1 MHCPRC
7 GHLTRER
14 VVDGMPR
21 PVCPSCGRVVF
32 LDPKLAVTAVILR
45 HHDGR
50 TDVLLGRR
58 AAHTRNPGGWSFPA
72 GFVNR
77 GEQVEDALCREVLE
91 ETGLSVTPGP
101 LLGVWSVA
109 GDATVLLAWRA
120 ASWSGDAAAND
131 DLTRIEWHDAEDL
144 PPLAFA
150 HDRDILAQA
159 LEIGDAAT
167 EPAPG

>member
-21 PVCPSCGRVVF
+21 PVCPHCGQVVF

-45 HHDGR
+45 R
-50 TDVLLGRR
+50 REERIDVLLGRR

-77 GEQVEDALCREVLE
+77 GERVEEALCREVRE
-91 ETGLSVTPGP
+91 ETGLTVEPGQ
-101 LLGVWSVA
+101 LLGVWSEG
-109 GDATVLLAWRA
+109 GDATVLLAWYVA
-120 ASWSGDAAAND
+120 AWSGRAVAHD
-131 DLTRIEWHDAEDL
+131 DLTRVEWHDVEQP
-144 PPLAFA
+144 PPLAFS
-150 HDRDILAQA
+150 HDQDILSRA
-159 LEIGDAAT
+159 LAVFATAA
-167 EPAPG
+167 ESAPG

>member
-7 GHLTRER
+7 GQLTGER

-21 PVCPSCGRVVF
+21 PVCPHCGHVVF

-45 HHDGR
+45 RHEER
-50 TDVLLGRR
+50 IDVLLGRR

-77 GEQVEDALCREVLE
+77 GERVEDALCREVLE
-91 ETGLSVTPGP
+91 ETGLSVVPGP

-120 ASWSGDAAAND
+120 ATWSGDAAAAD
-131 DLTRIEWHDAEDL
+131 DLTRVEWHDVEQL
-144 PPLAFA
+144 PPLAFR
-150 HDRDILAQA
+150 HDQDILSRA
-159 LEIGDAAT
+159 LAVFAT
-167 EPAPG
+167 ASEPAPG